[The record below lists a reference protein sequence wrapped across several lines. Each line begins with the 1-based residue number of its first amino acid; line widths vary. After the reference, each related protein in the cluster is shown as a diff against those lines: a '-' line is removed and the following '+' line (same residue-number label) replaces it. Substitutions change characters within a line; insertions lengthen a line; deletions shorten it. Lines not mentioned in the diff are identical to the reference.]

1 MPGFRTTSRVQ
12 PGAIRAD
19 IFALV
24 YEIFRAN
31 RVRFLFTALAMLVGT
46 ASLILVVTIGLMGK
60 QYAVSEIRS
69 IGTNM
74 VEVEYQGGGED
85 PNPDRLDL
93 DDVKAVQR
101 EVMGVVAASPIL
113 QLDSRIPIA
122 DGKEKEVQL
131 LGVDPE
137 YRNIRN
143 LLILSGR
150 FFDDDDE
157 SARNKVAVM
166 QEKLATELYGSLDHA
181 IGAVIRLNDL
191 PFTIIG
197 TFKESVDTFGQS
209 EVTDN
214 SIVIPFNVARY
225 FRNSPDVDQIYFS
238 TTDSSMIVRATADIR
253 KLIQSRHR
261 PESNY
266 IVQNLTPLIRTADRT
281 ANVLTT
287 VLLVIAA
294 MTLFVSGIGIMNI
307 MLVTVN
313 SRVYEIGI
321 RKAVGAT
328 KADIG
333 FQFLVE
339 AVLISVSGGL
349 AGDIIGLALP
359 YSVRFLTHYRMPIS
373 GLSAVVAILASA
385 GIGIAFGT
393 LPAIRAAKMDPVA
406 SLRSV

>member
-1 MPGFRTTSRVQ
+1 M
-12 PGAIRAD
+12 
-19 IFALV
+19 

-60 QYAVSEIRS
+60 QYAVNEIRS

-74 VEVEYQGGGED
+74 IEVEYQGGGED
-85 PNPDRLDL
+85 PDPDRLDL
-93 DDVKAVQR
+93 DDVRAVQHQ
-101 EVMGVVAASPIL
+101 VISVVAASPIL
-113 QLDSRIPIA
+113 QLDNRIPIA
-122 DGKEKEVQL
+122 GGKEKEVQL
-131 LGVDPE
+131 LGVDPQ

-143 LLILSGR
+143 LRILTGR
-150 FFDDDDE
+150 FFDNDDE
-157 SARNKVAVM
+157 NARNKVAVM
-166 QEKLATELYGSLDHA
+166 QEKLANELFGSLARA
-181 IGAVIRLNDL
+181 IGSVIRINDL

-238 TTDSSMIVRATADIR
+238 ATDSSMIPRVTSDIR
-253 KLIQSRHR
+253 TVIQARHR

-266 IVQNLTPLIRTADRT
+266 TVQNLAPLIRTADRT
-281 ANVLTT
+281 ANVLST

-294 MTLFVSGIGIMNI
+294 VTLFVNGIGIMNI

-359 YSVRFLTHYRMPIS
+359 YSVRFLTHYRIPVS
-373 GLSAVVAILASA
+373 GFSAIVAILASA
-385 GIGIAFGT
+385 AIGIGFGT